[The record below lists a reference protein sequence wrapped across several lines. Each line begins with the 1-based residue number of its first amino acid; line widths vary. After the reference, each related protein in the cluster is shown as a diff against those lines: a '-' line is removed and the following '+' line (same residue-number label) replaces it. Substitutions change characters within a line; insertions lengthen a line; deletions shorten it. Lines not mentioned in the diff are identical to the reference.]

1 MGVLHLRIM
10 RAGQVQG
17 VMWVVAKM
25 VEVLNLLLEK
35 IKRNVQIHFE
45 GLVMEVKPTRNRK
58 VEIVVKEENPVY

>member
-1 MGVLHLRIM
+1 
-10 RAGQVQG
+10 
-17 VMWVVAKM
+17 M